1 MEIPYGEAKSIRE
14 AAYSFPKSDFIDWL
28 EYMQQVHIEAI
39 GRPNANIANSKK
51 SKNIEDIR
59 GTEQFHVHYGVDCQ
73 SALLQEE
80 SKPIFWLKKRL
91 NNENWEDSSFQSP
104 LTFKKFSMA
113 HKKIQEQIQLE
124 EKNAFIDKQ
133 VKNSSSQAEI
143 SVGLINDYCGWVYVI
158 RDMESGLYKIGK
170 TDNWVR
176 RFKQLKV
183 DGIKIQ
189 AIQLRWVEDRHQV
202 EKYHHDLYD
211 AYRLPQSEWFKLS
224 KQPII

>member
-1 MEIPYGEAKSIRE
+1 MDSGWIY
-14 AAYSFPKSDFIDWL
+14 
-28 EYMQQVHIEAI
+28 
-39 GRPNANIANSKK
+39 IA
-51 SKNIEDIR
+51 
-59 GTEQFHVHYGVDCQ
+59 
-73 SALLQEE
+73 
-80 SKPIFWLKKRL
+80 
-91 NNENWEDSSFQSP
+91 
-104 LTFKKFSMA
+104 
-113 HKKIQEQIQLE
+113 
-124 EKNAFIDKQ
+124 
-133 VKNSSSQAEI
+133 KNSEDLSE
-143 SVGLINDYCGWVYVI
+143 
-158 RDMESGLYKIGK
+158 LYKIGK

>member
-1 MEIPYGEAKSIRE
+1 MG
-14 AAYSFPKSDFIDWL
+14 
-28 EYMQQVHIEAI
+28 
-39 GRPNANIANSKK
+39 ANTPVLG
-51 SKNIEDIR
+51 D
-59 GTEQFHVHYGVDCQ
+59 GGVYCM
-73 SALLQEE
+73 SW
-80 SKPIFWLKKRL
+80 ITKR
-91 NNENWEDSSFQSP
+91 S
-104 LTFKKFSMA
+104 
-113 HKKIQEQIQLE
+113 KIQEQIQLE

-170 TDNWVR
+170 IDNWVR

-189 AIQLRWVEDRHQV
+189 AIQLRWVEVRHQV